1 MSQTQPTIVF
11 CQCKYAQILPE
22 PVKQA
27 ALKALTDSGQ
37 AFEVV
42 DDLCEMSARR
52 DPAMARIA
60 ASGAVKIAACFPRA
74 VKWLFHAAGTPLK
87 EDTAEVVNL
96 RSLSAEQAHAAVLN
110 QSIAAN
116 IPHGKRVREDG
127 PKPALKSEVG
137 AWKPWFP
144 VIDYDRCTNCMQCLS
159 FCLFGVYGVD
169 DEKRIQVQNQ
179 DNCKTNCPA
188 CSRVCPEAA
197 IMFPKYKSGPING
210 DVVSDADLDREK
222 MKIDISALLGGDVY
236 AMLRTRSE
244 RAQSRFSK
252 ERDADKALAERQ
264 KCLVKLGAVMSDIP
278 QEVLMSLPSPEQ
290 IARKAEEAAARA
302 KAALEGAG

>member
-1 MSQTQPTIVF
+1 VSQPAVIF
-11 CQCKYAQILPE
+11 CQCKYAQVLPE
-22 PVKQA
+22 AVKTA
-27 ALKALTDSGQ
+27 ALKALQESGQ
-37 AFEVV
+37 PFELV
-42 DDLCEMSARR
+42 DDLCELSARR

-60 ASGAVKIAACFPRA
+60 SSGPVKIAACFPRA
-74 VKWLFHAAGTPLK
+74 VKWLFHAAGTPLQW
-87 EDTAEVVNL
+87 ENAEVVNL
-96 RSLSAEQAHAAVLN
+96 RSLTAEQAEAALRNAAV
-110 QSIAAN
+110 APN
-116 IPHGKRVREDG
+116 IPAGKALREDG
-127 PKPALKSEVG
+127 PKPPLKSETG

-197 IMFPKYKSGPING
+197 IMFPKYKAGPING
-210 DVVSDADLDREK
+210 DVVSDSDLNREK

-236 AMLRTRSE
+236 SMLRTRSE
-244 RAQSRFSK
+244 RARSRFSK

-264 KCLVKLGAVMSDIP
+264 KCLVKLGSIANDIP
-278 QEVLMSLPSPEQ
+278 PEVLMSLPSPEE
-290 IARKAEEAAARA
+290 IARRAEEAAAKA
-302 KAALEGAG
+302 KAALEAPAT

>member
-1 MSQTQPTIVF
+1 MSQPAVVF
-11 CQCKYAQILPE
+11 CQCKYAQVLPE
-22 PVKQA
+22 AVKQA

-37 AFEVV
+37 EFEMV
-42 DDLCEMSARR
+42 DDLCELSARR
-52 DPAMARIA
+52 DPAMARMT
-60 ASGAVKIAACFPRA
+60 SGGPVKIAACFPRA

-87 EDTAEVVNL
+87 EDATEIVNL
-96 RSLSAEQAHAAVLN
+96 RAVNALDSLPALTNRTITPNV
-110 QSIAAN
+110 
-116 IPHGKRVREDG
+116 PPGKALREDG

-197 IMFPKYKSGPING
+197 IMFPKYKAGPING
-210 DVVSDADLDREK
+210 DVVSDSDLNREK

-236 AMLRTRSE
+236 SMLRTRSE
-244 RAQSRFSK
+244 RAASRFSK
-252 ERDADKALAERQ
+252 ERDSDKALAERQ
-264 KCLVKLGAVMSDIP
+264 KCLVKLGAIMNDVP
-278 QEVLMSLPSPEQ
+278 PEVLMSLPSPEQ
-290 IARKAEEAAARA
+290 IARKAEEAAAKA
-302 KAALEGAG
+302 KAALEPAT